1 MKLAQ
6 KTGLAACALLA
17 MSGLAACGSDS
28 GGEGGT
34 ESKVLKVAFNQS
46 ETHPQYVAMEEFG
59 QKLEERTGGA
69 YSIDMFP
76 NELLGAQQETITG
89 VQSGSI
95 DMSIVVGSLM
105 ENVNPDFVAFDLPYA
120 FDSAEQQMSVLN
132 DPEITGELYSSMQ
145 GEGIHVAGAFHS
157 GVRNVYTKN
166 NPVEETG
173 DLNGQKIRVIQNDT
187 MVEMMNLMGGVGTA
201 MGQGDVYTAIQSGV
215 LDGGE
220 NNELIFNSLKH
231 DEVAPYYS
239 YTQHLM
245 VPDYLIVNAGLF
257 EGMSAEHQEIFAE
270 EFTAAVDSEVS
281 LWDEAVTEAKAAA
294 EEAGATFTEIDTA
307 PFKEAV
313 QPLVDKKLESSET
326 ARKLY
331 DAAQAAE

>member
-28 GGEGGT
+28 GDGGT

-59 QKLEERTGGA
+59 KKLEERTDGA

-120 FDSAEQQMSVLN
+120 FESVDQQMSVLN

-145 GEGIHVAGAFHS
+145 DQGVHVAGAFHS

-166 NPVEETG
+166 SPVEETG

-245 VPDYLIVNAGLF
+245 VPDYLIVNATLF
-257 EGMSAEHQEIFAE
+257 EGMSAEHQEIFNE
-270 EFTAAVDSEVS
+270 EFAAAVESEVS
-281 LWDEAVTEAKAAA
+281 LWDEAVTEARTAA

-307 PFKEAV
+307 PFKQAV

-331 DAAQAAE
+331 DAAQAAA